1 MILLMKLAL
10 WISAAAAALAFGLTS
25 CGNGGRTSAGN
36 QQPGIGP
43 FDSQGRYRD
52 EWADNP
58 SMWRRPGSTKPPK
71 TNDEVPKIAQ
81 NEQPPMNSVPL
92 ASASQPKPTI
102 AETKAKSSSSSQE
115 VTVKTPPHPKS
126 GAETVK
132 SKTKPKSEP
141 TIVKAKPKP
150 KAVVKAKP
158 KATRYVVKS
167 GDSLSKIASRHGT
180 SVSAIQRQ
188 NGISG
193 TMIHPGQ
200 SLTIPK

>member
-10 WISAAAAALAFGLTS
+10 WISAAAALAFGLTS
-25 CGNGGRTSAGN
+25 CGNNGGATSGGA

-58 SMWRRPGSTKPPK
+58 SMWRRPGNTKTPK

-92 ASASQPKPTI
+92 SSASQPKPTI
-102 AETKAKSSSSSQE
+102 AETKAKSNSSSHE
-115 VTVKTPPHPKS
+115 VTVKP
-126 GAETVK
+126 
-132 SKTKPKSEP
+132 KTKPKSEP
-141 TIVKAKPKP
+141 TIVRSKPKP
-150 KAVVKAKP
+150 KPVVKVKP
-158 KATRYVVKS
+158 KATRYTVKS
-167 GDSLSKIASRHGT
+167 GDSLSKIASRYGC

-193 TMIHPGQ
+193 TLIHPGQ